1 MPTTTRREHMRKGR
15 PVRRHRMR
23 YLTEAQVAA
32 GRGRGV
38 GRVAFSKE
46 LLARGLADGYAA
58 AGPWEV
64 ERKGNTVTL
73 LHYSFPIATARYKDE
88 TWKVTK
94 VQGRPGYGMSAS
106 DRGAA
111 YSFAA
116 DLMGYEA
123 AQALEIPKTGVNPDP
138 RLRSAKYGGTYRGG
152 GVVSRVSPYAMVD
165 EERLNVVREIA
176 PPGFVPYGP
185 RPREEQFSP
194 RRGQRE

>member
-1 MPTTTRREHMRKGR
+1 MPTTTRRKHMRKGR
-15 PVRRHRMR
+15 PVRRHPMR

-58 AGPWEV
+58 AGHWEV

-73 LHYSFPIATARYKDE
+73 FHYSFPIATARYKDE

-94 VQGRPGYGMSAS
+94 VQDHPPYGMSAS

-116 DLMGYEA
+116 DLMG
-123 AQALEIPKTGVNPDP
+123 
-138 RLRSAKYGGTYRGG
+138 
-152 GVVSRVSPYAMVD
+152 SRVSPYAMVD
-165 EERLNVVREIA
+165 EE
-176 PPGFVPYGP
+176 
-185 RPREEQFSP
+185 QFSP

>member
-38 GRVAFSKE
+38 GRAAFSKE

-116 DLMGYEA
+116 GLMGYEA

-138 RLRSAKYGGTYRGG
+138 RLRTAKYGGGMG
-152 GVVSRVSPYAMVD
+152 SRVSPYAMVD
-165 EERLNVVREIA
+165 EERLNVVQQFA